1 MTLQDIWV
9 DLKVISM
16 LEPSRKLFFCD
27 DGLALEPISY
37 FSTIKRWLNNSN
49 RRNVINRIKQRVEEL
64 ERHFRSDEFTDNNW
78 IKNEIIDI
86 LDKVKQGLLN
96 LQETYTGDS
105 QVKANIDL
113 LIARLEYIRYIS
125 NSKDLQN

>member
-16 LEPSRKLFFCD
+16 LESSRKLYICD
-27 DGLALEPISY
+27 DSLALEPISY
-37 FSTIKRWLNNSN
+37 FSPIKRWLNNSN
-49 RRNVINRIKQRVEEL
+49 RRSVINRIKQRVEEL
-64 ERHFRSDEFTDNNW
+64 EKHFQNDDFDEVLW
-78 IKNEIIDI
+78 IKDEILKI
-86 LDKVKQGLLN
+86 LDQVKQGLVN

-125 NSKDLQN
+125 SPTV